1 MKSVLA
7 ALAMFAALPAHAETV
22 AIVNAR
28 AWTMTAETPVENATI
43 VVREGKV
50 VSIAAA
56 GTVPSGAR
64 VIDAAGRIVTPGL
77 VNAATQ
83 LGLTEVSGAR
93 ETNDQSVA
101 SGSLGAAFDIQYALN
116 ANSTLVAQARAD
128 GVTEAMV
135 FPGGSASAPFQG
147 RGALVHLKD
156 DGDILDHA
164 QAALFVRVGSGG
176 SDKAGGS
183 RAAQWQLIRNALDEA
198 RAPQVVDPRERLLGR
213 LDRASLFPV
222 LDRRIPFVI
231 AAERESDIRQAIALA
246 DDYGIRIV
254 IFGGAEAWRAKA
266 DLAAKGIPVILDP
279 ALNLPYSFDQIG
291 ARLDNAALLSAAG
304 VKVAFSASGPGSSI
318 HLSLNAGSALREGAG
333 IAAANGL
340 PYAKALRAITRSAA
354 EIWGADDR
362 QGSIAPGKAADLVI
376 WDGDPLEPASGPAT
390 VLIGGREMA
399 DTSRQAALRARYR
412 PGTENVYPPAYR

>member
-1 MKSVLA
+1 MKRVLA
-7 ALAMFAALPAHAETV
+7 ALAMLAALPAQAETV

-28 AWTMTAETPVENATI
+28 AWTMTAATPIENATI
-43 VVREGKV
+43 VALDGKI
-50 VSIAAA
+50 VSVAAA
-56 GTVPSGAR
+56 GAVPAGAR

-83 LGLTEVSGAR
+83 LGLSEVSGAR

-101 SGSLGAAFDIQYALN
+101 SGALGAAFDIQYALN

-147 RGALVHLKD
+147 RGALVHLKP
-156 DGDILDHA
+156 DGDILDRA
-164 QAALFVRVGSGG
+164 QAALFVRVGSGT

-198 RAPQVVDPRERLLGR
+198 RAPQGIDPRERLLGR
-213 LDRASLFPV
+213 LDRASLAPV
-222 LDRRIPFVI
+222 LDRRIPLVI

-254 IFGGAEAWRAKA
+254 ILGGAEAWRART
-266 DLAAKGIPVILDP
+266 DLAAKRIPVVLDP
-279 ALNLPYSFDQIG
+279 MLNLPYSFDQIG
-291 ARLDNAALLSAAG
+291 ARLDNAALLSEAG
-304 VKVAFSASGPGSSI
+304 VKIAFTVPGAGI
-318 HLSLNAGSALREGAG
+318 HLSYNAGSALREGAG

-340 PYAKALRAITRSAA
+340 PYAAALRAITRSGA

-362 QGSIAPGKAADLVI
+362 QGNIAPGKAADLVI
-376 WDGDPLEPASGPAT
+376 WDGDPLEPSSGPAV
-390 VLIGGREMA
+390 VLIGGREAA
-399 DTSRQAALRARYR
+399 DTSRQSALRDRYR
-412 PGTENVYPPAYR
+412 PGTESPLPPAYR